1 MVSERKIK
9 HLEIL
14 RAIINE
20 HGGKIPKKELVKKA
34 LERYNG
40 ERSRRIYLSLIRRE
54 LVVHRGFVYTKESF
68 LRLNGKATTLTSF
81 FARAEQIKQAKAE
94 EAEEGR
100 GIRHIDVDYSKFMV
114 ENVEEYIPQGDEY
127 EDVKKILLSGKPVLL
142 TGIKGIGKSLLAANI
157 AKELGIPRF
166 VFNCS
171 QSVCEDDIIGNFVDL
186 GLFADG
192 VVTQAV
198 RAANELGMAMLVL
211 EEVNAMQAGVA
222 MALHSLLD
230 FNKSLVVKPTGE
242 VYKVN
247 GHGKLL
253 IVATANIGYQGTLP
267 MNEAFKSRF
276 VPVHLPNPKPEMM
289 AKVARKH
296 VANEEVVNAFV
307 SIVKGLQEAAK
318 RGEISDF
325 PSIRELVT
333 ACHLYNTFRES
344 PGDALDKKAFEKAVK
359 YAFVMPYASNPSEA
373 DLVKSI
379 ILSSCPVRVGLEW

>member
-1 MVSERKIK
+1 
-9 HLEIL
+9 
-14 RAIINE
+14 
-20 HGGKIPKKELVKKA
+20 
-34 LERYNG
+34 
-40 ERSRRIYLSLIRRE
+40 
-54 LVVHRGFVYTKESF
+54 
-68 LRLNGKATTLTSF
+68 
-81 FARAEQIKQAKAE
+81 
-94 EAEEGR
+94 
-100 GIRHIDVDYSKFMV
+100 DVDYSKFLV
-114 ENVEEYIPQGDEY
+114 ENVEEYIPQGSEY

-142 TGIKGIGKSLLAANI
+142 TGIKGIGKSLMAANI

-222 MALHSLLD
+222 MTLHTLLD

-247 GHGKLL
+247 GHGRLL

-276 VPVHLPNPKPEMM
+276 VQVHLPNPKPEMM
-289 AKVARKH
+289 LRVARKYTD
-296 VANEEVVNAFV
+296 EEVAEAFV

-318 RGEISDF
+318 RGELSDF

-344 PGDALDKKAFEKAVK
+344 GGVLDKKAFEKAVK
-359 YAFVMPYASNPSEA
+359 YTFVMPYAANPSEA
-373 DLVKSI
+373 DLVKNI
-379 ILSSCPVRVGLEW
+379 IASSCPIRVSLE